1 MIRVEKGS
9 TQKPRCVRDK
19 MGDTGSGAGMGDGAK
34 TALWVSE
41 TVLMEP
47 ACPHLTKSCKRGQ
60 KRQRAARG
68 TYINWT
74 SSYKGGKHRLSQ
86 LPGWCRQ
93 RTLSLQTP
101 SPASVAPL
109 LGPHLGRP
117 LGPSRRGASHSPE
130 LRLGDPVAERER
142 GDISTRPVCFD
153 SQTLPGDHAGTG
165 RGSFRERALRSAPPG
180 ARGFE
185 AKTQRQP
192 SPQTYELSVF

>member
-1 MIRVEKGS
+1 
-9 TQKPRCVRDK
+9 
-19 MGDTGSGAGMGDGAK
+19 
-34 TALWVSE
+34 
-41 TVLMEP
+41 MEP
-47 ACPHLTKSCKRGQ
+47 ACPRLTQSCKRGQ
-60 KRQRAARG
+60 KLQTAARG
-68 TYINWT
+68 TYLNWT

-86 LPGWCRQ
+86 PPGLVPP

-117 LGPSRRGASHSPE
+117 RGPSRRGASHLPE

-142 GDISTRPVCFD
+142 GDVSTRHVCFD

-185 AKTQRQP
+185 AKTQGQP
-192 SPQTYELSVF
+192 SPQTYESSFF